1 MTNATAAG
9 FRQPEESA
17 PHERTFMQWPVSLD
31 VYTEPGDLEAMQEK
45 IALIADT
52 IARFEPVV
60 MLADKA
66 HHGEIGEW
74 VTNSN
79 IELWDIATEDLWC
92 RDAGPL
98 FLLNDGY
105 ELAAANLNFNGW
117 GNKQVHAND
126 GRVAERLCEMLGVK
140 QFNNGLVG
148 EPGGVEFDGEA
159 ILIAHESS
167 WVNPN
172 RNSAGRD
179 QIGEWLKQAYG
190 AREIY
195 WAPGVTG
202 RDITDFHIDSL
213 ARFVGPADLLIQLPD
228 VLDEA
233 DPWSVAAYETY
244 RILSEVRFADQTGF
258 GLNIVPEPSR
268 WRSSHPDIVP
278 SYANYYVCNGAV
290 IAPHFGDDDTDQET
304 ADTLARLYPGREI
317 VMIDIDAI
325 AEAGGGIHCATQ
337 QQPKSS
343 AIWKG

>member
-1 MTNATAAG
+1 MTNPFAAG

-31 VYTEPGDLEAMQEK
+31 VYTEPGDLEAVQEK

-60 MLADKA
+60 LLAGKA

-79 IELWDIATEDLWC
+79 IELWDIATDDLWC
-92 RDAGPL
+92 RDSGPL
-98 FLLNDGY
+98 FLLNDRY

-117 GNKQVHAND
+117 GNKQVHGND
-126 GRVAERLCEMLGVK
+126 GRIAERLCEMLGVK
-140 QFNNGLVG
+140 LFNNGLVG
-148 EPGGVEFDGEA
+148 EAGGAEFDGVKN
-159 ILIAHESS
+159 LIAHESS
-167 WVNPN
+167 WVNAN
-172 RNSAGRD
+172 RNAGSRD
-179 QIGEWLKQAYG
+179 EITERLKQVYG
-190 AREIY
+190 ASEIY
-195 WAPGVTG
+195 WAPGLAG
-202 RDITDFHIDSL
+202 ADITDYHIDSL
-213 ARFVGPADLLIQLPD
+213 ARFTGPDEIVIQLPE

-233 DPWSVAAYETY
+233 DPWSMAAYETY

-258 GLNIVPEPSR
+258 GLAILPEPSSI
-268 WRSSHPDIVP
+268 RSANPDFVP
-278 SYANYYVCNGAV
+278 SYVNYHVCNGAV
-290 IAPHFGDDDTDQET
+290 IAPQFGDDSTDQE
-304 ADTLARLYPGREI
+304 AMQTLSSLYPGREI
-317 VMIDIDAI
+317 VMLDIDAL